1 MTIETAAR
9 PGTAR
14 SPIAEYL
21 EGRCSRGHHAGSDS
35 GEVASYIPELARVD
49 PDLFGIC
56 IATVDGAVYEAG
68 DSRVPFTIQSMSK
81 PLTYGLALELAGEEA
96 VRRRVGVEPSGDP
109 FNEISLRAATG
120 TPVNP
125 MINAGA
131 IACAG
136 IVGESAPDPLG
147 RLLDT
152 YSAYA
157 GRALAVDETVYRSES
172 ATGHRNRAIA
182 HLLRGHGV
190 HGRRRPGARPLLSA
204 AVLRRG
210 RLPRPRPRRRY
221 ARERRRQ
228 PADGGTRSR
237 PGDRPQRVERDDD
250 LRHVRRSRRVARL
263 GRDPGQERR
272 IGGRAR
278 RPARAAR
285 RRGLLTAARRA
296 GKQRCAASPSR
307 RDLAGS

>member
-1 MTIETAAR
+1 
-9 PGTAR
+9 
-14 SPIAEYL
+14 
-21 EGRCSRGHHAGSDS
+21 
-35 GEVASYIPELARVD
+35 
-49 PDLFGIC
+49 
-56 IATVDGAVYEAG
+56 
-68 DSRVPFTIQSMSK
+68 MSK
-81 PLTYGLALELAGEEA
+81 PFTYGLALELAGEEA

-136 IVGESAPDPLG
+136 IVGESAPDLGG

-190 HGRRRPGARPLLSA
+190 LTGGADPALDLYFRQCSV
-204 AVLRRG
+204 AV
-210 RLPRPRPRRRY
+210 
-221 ARERRRQ
+221 
-228 PADGGTRSR
+228 D
-237 PGDRPQRVERDDD
+237 
-250 LRHVRRSRRVARL
+250 
-263 GRDPGQERR
+263 
-272 IGGRAR
+272 
-278 RPARAAR
+278 
-285 RRGLLTAARRA
+285 
-296 GKQRCAASPSR
+296 C
-307 RDLAGS
+307 RDLALIAATLANGGVNPLTAERAVGAEESTAAC